1 MRNDSVIYTVIK
13 NTNLIFSNLL
23 KIPFLF
29 KECNFFSAFIKYE
42 IKITLNVFFFLH
54 FTAPGTAPRNVRA
67 RPHSTQTIRI
77 DWDEP
82 EIPNGII
89 QV

>member
-1 MRNDSVIYTVIK
+1 MFGECVFPWSVVWT
-13 NTNLIFSNLL
+13 LIHIFVLSAYFIRHSFDLYALL
-23 KIPFLF
+23 VFDFL
-29 KECNFFSAFIKYE
+29 
-42 IKITLNVFFFLH
+42 
-54 FTAPGTAPRNVRA
+54 APGSAPRNVRA

-89 QV
+89 KV